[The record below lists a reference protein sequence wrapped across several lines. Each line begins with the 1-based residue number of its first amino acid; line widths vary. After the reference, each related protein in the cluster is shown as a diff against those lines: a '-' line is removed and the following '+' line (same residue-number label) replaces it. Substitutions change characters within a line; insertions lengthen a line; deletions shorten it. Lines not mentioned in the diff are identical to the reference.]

1 MSTQAQIVAASRGVG
16 WLAQGWRLFR
26 VAPLGWLLLVF
37 SYWFLMTLVS
47 VLPTVGVAVA
57 CVLVPPFSVG
67 FMAASRAAERGG
79 PVELGLLFAGFRSNV
94 QMQLTLGGIY
104 LLSLAGLLAA
114 TALADGG
121 TLARWMLAGQRPDE
135 ALVRTDGFLLA
146 LICAAGFY
154 LPVMMSFWFAPVLV
168 AWHNVGAAKALFFS
182 LFACLMN
189 WRAFLAYGLAA
200 GLMTLVVPLVVLSTL
215 ALLLQGAGRTS
226 VVSLVF
232 PLVIVLLPILFAS
245 FYASYRD
252 VFGGEAPPA
261 QTVH

>member
-1 MSTQAQIVAASRGVG
+1 
-16 WLAQGWRLFR
+16 
-26 VAPLGWLLLVF
+26 
-37 SYWFLMTLVS
+37 
-47 VLPTVGVAVA
+47 
-57 CVLVPPFSVG
+57 
-67 FMAASRAAERGG
+67 MA
-79 PVELGLLFAGFRSNV
+79 
-94 QMQLTLGGIY
+94 
-104 LLSLAGLLAA
+104 
-114 TALADGG
+114 
-121 TLARWMLAGQRPDE
+121 
-135 ALVRTDGFLLA
+135 
-146 LICAAGFY
+146 
-154 LPVMMSFWFAPVLV
+154 FWFAPVLV

-252 VFGGEAPPA
+252 VFAGEAPPA